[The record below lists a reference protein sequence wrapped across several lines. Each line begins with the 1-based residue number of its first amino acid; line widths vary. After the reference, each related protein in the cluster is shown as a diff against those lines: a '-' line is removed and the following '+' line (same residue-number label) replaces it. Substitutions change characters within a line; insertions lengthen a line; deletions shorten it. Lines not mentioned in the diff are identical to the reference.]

1 MSGKYNMLY
10 APLVE
15 RIFAE
20 ESGKKDPVKA
30 AKTRLHQLY
39 GAYKQGHTHK
49 KAHEALKTLGSPAF
63 DQNDYLPKITK
74 ILALHASTKERQPHL
89 AEFYDFIFSHT
100 NPPQS
105 VLDLGCGFNPFALH
119 SMPTESLK
127 IYRAYDIDL
136 RLKDLLNQ
144 FFALSDLPP
153 AAECA
158 DLTTETPPHP
168 ADIAFM
174 LKLLPV
180 LEAQKAGR
188 GFELANALNARF
200 LVITYPLKSLGGREK
215 GMEKTYSHA
224 FESAAHLLPN
234 FRQVACE
241 KIGNELVYILKTV
254 GLPAPLPRETFEK
267 VSSKL

>member
-1 MSGKYNMLY
+1 MSGKYSTLY

-20 ESGKKDPVKA
+20 ESGKKDPKKA

-39 GAYKQGHTHK
+39 GAYKQGNTHK

-63 DQNDYLPKITK
+63 VKNDYLPEIAKV
-74 ILALHASTKERQPHL
+74 LALHASTKERQPHL
-89 AEFYDFIFSHT
+89 AEFYNFIFSHT
-100 NPPQS
+100 NPPES

-119 SMPTESLK
+119 FMPTESLK
-127 IYRAYDIDL
+127 IYHAYDIDL
-136 RLKDLLNQ
+136 RLKNLLNQ
-144 FFALSDLPP
+144 FFALHNLPP

-158 DLTTETPPHP
+158 DLTTEIPPHP

-180 LEAQKAGR
+180 LEAQKTGR

-224 FESAAHLLPN
+224 FENAAHLLPN
-234 FRQVACE
+234 FRQVANA

-254 GLPAPLPRETFEK
+254 GFHPTTPTNFLKK
-267 VSSKL
+267 V